1 MKLDTKQKVLVAI
14 YTEYQKDIPDM
25 RTNIKSKEL
34 GIDGEVFAIALDK
47 LLNEGFITGV
57 QFSKSKNKI
66 MATFTDGIMM
76 TRDGID
82 YVETKLGIEK
92 TLSGM
97 EKVQEMAKKS
107 ANWGWNEFKDITV
120 KVLAEM
126 GKFGIDKMIGD

>member
-126 GKFGIDKMIGD
+126 AKHGVDKVMGD

>member
-126 GKFGIDKMIGD
+126 GKFGIDKVMGD

>member
-120 KVLAEM
+120 KVLSEM
-126 GKFGIDKMIGD
+126 AKHSVDKMLGE